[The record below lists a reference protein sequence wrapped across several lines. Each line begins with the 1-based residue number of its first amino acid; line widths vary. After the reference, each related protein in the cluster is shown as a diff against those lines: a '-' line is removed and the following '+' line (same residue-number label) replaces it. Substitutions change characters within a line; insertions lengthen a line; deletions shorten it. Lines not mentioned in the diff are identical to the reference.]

1 MVGSRRVD
9 HRFLLALLGVLPAVA
24 AMFYFDW
31 LDRRR
36 PEPVWRMRL
45 VVLVGMLST
54 LPVLAVEFGLGHFGP
69 PPGSIHEA
77 LYGSYVVAA
86 APEEFAK
93 LCVILLVVWR
103 HPAFDERLDGIVYA
117 AHAGLGFALVEN
129 VGYLFG
135 SEDLEAYWATFVA
148 RALLAVPG
156 HAIWA
161 GMMGYFAARRRF
173 DKTGPG
179 IIGGFGLAWLLHGS
193 YDAALSAMPLVSD
206 ELTVV
211 LALVPVLIIV
221 VGFLALRRM
230 ARVALD
236 LDDHAEV
243 WGRILAGR
251 SGAQARDGASTQGP
265 K

>member
-1 MVGSRRVD
+1 MVGSRSVD
-9 HRFLLALLGVLPAVA
+9 HRLQLALLGVLPAVA

-36 PEPVWRMRL
+36 PEPVWRMRM
-45 VVLVGMLST
+45 VVLAGMLST
-54 LPVLAVEFGLGHFGP
+54 LPVLAVEFWLGHFGP
-69 PPGSIHEA
+69 APGTVDEA

-86 APEEFAK
+86 APEELAK

-135 SEDLEAYWATFVA
+135 SENLEAYWATFVA

-173 DKTGPG
+173 DRRGPG
-179 IIGGFGLAWLLHGS
+179 ILGGFVVAWFLHGS
-193 YDAALSAMPLVSD
+193 YDAALSCMPLVSD
-206 ELTVV
+206 ELTVL
-211 LALVPVLIIV
+211 LALIPVGIIV
-221 VGFLALRRM
+221 IGFFALRRM
-230 ARVALD
+230 ARIALAA
-236 LDDHAEV
+236 DDHAEA

-251 SGAQARDGASTQGP
+251 SASGAE
-265 K
+265 